1 MATIQAEPAGS
12 MQTDRSVLASRAGRS
27 RRVDLK
33 RYPGFLPIT
42 IVCLVLL
49 YAPLLVVMA
58 YSFNDSP
65 SITKWGGFS
74 LRWYEDVFF
83 GLEAQKFKDAAWA
96 SVTIALLAATASTI
110 IAMSAAIA
118 MIRGGS
124 FRGKSATFGLISLPI
139 MVPEIVT
146 AVATLIFFSTIG
158 FTRGYA
164 TILVAHITFCIPF
177 AYLPISARLEGIEG
191 TFEEAAQDL
200 YASRWQAF
208 RYVLAP
214 LMMPGIISGFLLAFI
229 ISLDDFIITNFVKG
243 AGIETLPTAI
253 FGAVKQGIKPNIMAL
268 STLMLLISI
277 LFVTISY
284 IVSKLGERNAR

>member
-1 MATIQAEPAGS
+1 MAATRMRTAAEAGHGARGIR
-12 MQTDRSVLASRAGRS
+12 TSRI
-27 RRVDLK
+27 DLK
-33 RYPGFLPIT
+33 SYPGFLAIT

-49 YAPLLVVMA
+49 YAPLLVVMV
-58 YSFNDSP
+58 YSFNDSA
-65 SITKWGGFS
+65 SITRWGGLSF
-74 LRWYEDVFF
+74 RWYEDVFF

-110 IAMSAAIA
+110 IATAAAIA
-118 MIRGGS
+118 MVRGGR
-124 FRGKSATFGLISLPI
+124 FRGKSLTFGLISLPI

-158 FTRGYA
+158 FARGYA

-177 AYLPISARLEGIEG
+177 AYLPIAARLQGIES

-200 YASRWQAF
+200 YASRWEAF

-268 STLMLLISI
+268 STLMLAVSI

-284 IVSKLGERNAR
+284 IVSKMGEKNNR